1 MGKIYKNKI
10 KWYNVCVGLFLHY
23 GGEFMDNTQKQFVNI
38 LSDGIRGRIAD
49 KSYDDVD
56 WDEVVNLANNHKVE
70 GIIYLA
76 LRKSKLISKIGQERF
91 NLLKKK
97 AATTGIQQSR
107 HISGLSEVFTKIN
120 EEKIPMIVLKGLV
133 VRDFYPQPDQR
144 SMSDADILVHKDDL
158 EKVKQ
163 LLIDMG
169 YVFLENHEAS
179 HHIALVHNK
188 YPMVEVHWN
197 LFKRD
202 GFSNDLD
209 HYERLIWKQAIT
221 VKVGEAEVLSLGYE
235 DLALHLCMHM
245 AAHLAATGFGVRQL
259 CDLVLLVEKKG
270 EEIDWNSFIM
280 KASMYGFEK
289 FSTIMFVLCREF
301 FEMNIP
307 NDIDVNVI
315 NNKKYIDALINEI
328 FDSGVHGKKE
338 MTNQFA
344 TQVAFNFEDKDSNAT
359 LGAIKRYFKF
369 IFPPIESMS
378 DKYRY
383 AKKFKILSFIAW
395 IHHLFVGVF
404 TKEYSFKD
412 KFEFLTKGASVAVN
426 RSKLIDWMEL

>member
-1 MGKIYKNKI
+1 
-10 KWYNVCVGLFLHY
+10 
-23 GGEFMDNTQKQFVNI
+23 MDNTQRQFVNI
-38 LSDGIRGRIAD
+38 LSAGIRGKIAD
-49 KSYDDVD
+49 KYYDNVD

-70 GIIYLA
+70 EITYLA
-76 LRKSKLISKIGQERF
+76 LRKSMLISRIGKERF

-97 AATTGIQQSR
+97 AAITGIQQSR

-144 SMSDADILVHKDDL
+144 SMSDADILVHKEDV

-169 YVFLENHEAS
+169 YVFLEDHKAS
-179 HHIALVHNK
+179 HHIVLVHSK
-188 YPMVEVHWN
+188 YPVVEIHWN

-202 GFSNDLD
+202 GFSDDLD
-209 HYERLIWKQAIT
+209 HYERLIWKQAIN

-270 EEIDWNSFIM
+270 EEIEWNSFIM
-280 KASMYGFEK
+280 KARMYEFEK
-289 FSTIMFVLCREF
+289 FSTVMFILCREL
-301 FEMNIP
+301 FEMKIP
-307 NDIDVNVI
+307 NDIDVSVV

-328 FDSGVHGKKE
+328 FNSGVHGKKE
-338 MTNQFA
+338 MVNQFS
-344 TQVAFNFEDKDSNAT
+344 TQIAFNFDDKDSNVT
-359 LGAIKRYFKF
+359 FGAIKRYFKF

-378 DKYRY
+378 DKYSY
-383 AKKFKILSFIAW
+383 AKKLKVLAPIAW
-395 IHHLFVGVF
+395 IHHLFSGVF
-404 TKEYSFKD
+404 SKEYSFKE
-412 KFEFLTKGASVAVN
+412 KFQFLTKGAFISIN
-426 RSKLIDWMEL
+426 RNRLLDWMEL